1 MTQYKINL
9 NQTTGF
15 SSESTTQHHWTSVH
29 MWMNVF
35 PRLFSFVTFMKN
47 INNSELHAAAN
58 RAVCLNLRA
67 IKSARTH
74 TRSWIMSADLWR
86 SACPDSSQSAPT
98 SWPRA
103 CVCVCVWTDGGGV
116 ECYPDALIS
125 FIALWCL
132 TIISLSHK
140 RSFLK
145 HTQDFCTYALIYNIS
160 INKQLFKLV
169 NRTV

>member
-103 CVCVCVWTDGGGV
+103 CVCVCEQMGEEWSVILMLSSHLLLSDV
-116 ECYPDALIS
+116 SPLYHS
-125 FIALWCL
+125 L
-132 TIISLSHK
+132 TNAHFWNIHK
-140 RSFLK
+140 TSV
-145 HTQDFCTYALIYNIS
+145 HTH
-160 INKQLFKLV
+160 
-169 NRTV
+169 

>member
-74 TRSWIMSADLWR
+74 THTRSWIMSADLWR

-103 CVCVCVWTDGGGV
+103 CVCVCVNRWGRSGV
-116 ECYPDALIS
+116 LSWCSHLIYCSLVSHHYITLSQTLIS
-125 FIALWCL
+125 ETYTRLLYIR
-132 TIISLSHK
+132 TNIQYQHK
-140 RSFLK
+140 
-145 HTQDFCTYALIYNIS
+145 
-160 INKQLFKLV
+160 
-169 NRTV
+169 